1 MLRGWGIHYVS
12 EGPHKH
18 RITNTCVVVRGSEHW
33 RSVSC
38 HLHYTSPS
46 PLIASDLF
54 KKHQRVKYELDP
66 AVQSVKN
73 PDTLLSEF
81 CIFETNEQN
90 VQIDHAANWF
100 TG

>member
-1 MLRGWGIHYVS
+1 M
-12 EGPHKH
+12 
-18 RITNTCVVVRGSEHW
+18 
-33 RSVSC
+33 
-38 HLHYTSPS
+38 
-46 PLIASDLF
+46 
-54 KKHQRVKYELDP
+54 YELDP